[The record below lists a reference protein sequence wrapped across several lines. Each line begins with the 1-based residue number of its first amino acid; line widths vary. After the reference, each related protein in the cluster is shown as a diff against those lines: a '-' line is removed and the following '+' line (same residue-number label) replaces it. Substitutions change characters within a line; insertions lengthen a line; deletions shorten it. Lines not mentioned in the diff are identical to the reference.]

1 MATTQQAVAVQDT
14 NKSILSL
21 LLSLSPLWFIV
32 QSRTRLGLDT
42 LHVGLFQVVL
52 LLVLRAGLDLIPT
65 RLRRKTAS
73 PAPAPVVQP
82 AVQEEARVGNG
93 VDVKEKQKSRRRV
106 KRKVAAAPP
115 APFAAEKLDETVAN
129 FLHITEPA
137 FLSYVPIKPTTSISS
152 APLSDWKKTFSGD
165 NVEVLQHPTLSSLFG
180 ICATF
185 PDVPIRNLFQ
195 VLQDIGKRPVWDGMC
210 SGASEIE
217 RFEVDGR
224 KGNALTMQMK
234 GMAMIKA
241 KDLVLLSVAG
251 KLPTPEDDMEDGQ
264 PTAEKLRIFA
274 ASTSVDHPKVPPTPQ
289 YNRMTLSISGFFIEE
304 VGKGSK
310 IVQITDLSGLGS
322 WVPNSVLRTIT
333 QTMLPKSLAK
343 LGAAAADVT
352 EFTSDFPPPT
362 LGKKAPPTANG
373 HANGEAGGEEAEE
386 EEEEESDYE
395 DESDDEDSSAPDA
408 TRLSPS
414 ASRDLHSL
422 LSQLRSLT
430 SRLAALETL
439 VSSPSAPASS
449 SGVAATPTRRWYSP
463 FSSSSGSGAGK
474 GYGGP
479 SDMMTMSPGKLSA
492 LATLGSAAGAAIA
505 VAAVTAVARRRK

>member
-1 MATTQQAVAVQDT
+1 
-14 NKSILSL
+14 
-21 LLSLSPLWFIV
+21 
-32 QSRTRLGLDT
+32 
-42 LHVGLFQVVL
+42 
-52 LLVLRAGLDLIPT
+52 
-65 RLRRKTAS
+65 
-73 PAPAPVVQP
+73 
-82 AVQEEARVGNG
+82 
-93 VDVKEKQKSRRRV
+93 
-106 KRKVAAAPP
+106 
-115 APFAAEKLDETVAN
+115 
-129 FLHITEPA
+129 
-137 FLSYVPIKPTTSISS
+137 
-152 APLSDWKKTFSGD
+152 
-165 NVEVLQHPTLSSLFG
+165 
-180 ICATF
+180 
-185 PDVPIRNLFQ
+185 
-195 VLQDIGKRPVWDGMC
+195 
-210 SGASEIE
+210 
-217 RFEVDGR
+217 
-224 KGNALTMQMK
+224 MQMK

-310 IVQITDLSGLGS
+310 IVQITDLSGLGCAFPS
-322 WVPNSVLRTIT
+322 LFSVQLQADHARLAAWVPNSVLRTIT

-352 EFTSDFPPPT
+352 EFTSEFPPPT
-362 LGKKAPPTANG
+362 LGKKAPSTANG
-373 HANGEAGGEEAEE
+373 HANGEAGGEEEE
-386 EEEEESDYE
+386 EDEEESDYE
-395 DESDDEDSSAPDA
+395 DESDDEDSSASDA

-430 SRLAALETL
+430 SRLAVLETL

-479 SDMMTMSPGKLSA
+479 SDMVTMSPGKLSA